1 MANPDRP
8 SPPRNLPLT
17 PTSLSHHQVLLTAGV
32 FLLDKQLLRG
42 RISEGDVEANGS
54 SNNDEGSSNNLIRAI
69 KERASKIQRLKHNV
83 TRDDVINTIA
93 DLNEEELGRA
103 VARAAR
109 VYKEPAQLML
119 ATIQA
124 VVSVTQVKLMSNCDK

>member
-17 PTSLSHHQVLLTAGV
+17 PTSLSHQVLLASGV

-42 RISEGDVEANGS
+42 RISEGDVE
-54 SNNDEGSSNNLIRAI
+54 DEGSSNNLIRAI

-124 VVSVTQVKLMSNCDK
+124 VISVTQVKLMSNCDK

>member
-17 PTSLSHHQVLLTAGV
+17 PTSLSHQVLLASGV

-93 DLNEEELGRA
+93 ELNEEELGRA

-124 VVSVTQVKLMSNCDK
+124 VISVTQVKLMSNCDK

>member
-17 PTSLSHHQVLLTAGV
+17 PTSLSHQVLLASGV

-124 VVSVTQVKLMSNCDK
+124 VISVTQVKLMSNCDK